1 MSTTPAKTEQPKRM
15 NLGVNSDVIAK
26 SIAAAREV
34 AEENNVPTSVFPSS
48 KHKTE
53 AAAASVAV
61 TAPADNTVPA
71 PLPETSKKT
80 RGPRPSP
87 VRRYSVDLPLYVIH
101 EIHQLSFNRGVTKK
115 RVILEAFQNGGL
127 KVKDIDIKESGEV
140 LKGGDDA

>member
-1 MSTTPAKTEQPKRM
+1 MSTTPAKSEQPKRM

-34 AEENNVPTSVFPSS
+34 AEENNVPTNVFPSS

-53 AAAASVAV
+53 NAAAPVSV
-61 TAPADNTVPA
+61 TAPVETTVSA
-71 PLPETSKKT
+71 PLPDTSKKA
-80 RGPRPSP
+80 RGPRPAP

-115 RVILEAFQNGGL
+115 RVILEALQNGGL
-127 KVKDIDIKESGEV
+127 KVKDIDITESGEV
-140 LKGGDDA
+140 LKGGADA